1 MFRKFIAV
9 FALMFLVSST
19 AFAEEYLE
27 AEGCYYLEA
36 EGYSCLDNYDQKDPM
51 YKNLAR
57 QIARMDALTY
67 LTDTV
72 TLSAE
77 ILTEGQKQLEFQITG
92 TKRSFILHDSE
103 AFKFV
108 SKNARQTGNAKFCFD
123 DEGNL
128 ICKVT
133 MRIAVTDKDL
143 KKLQK

>member
-27 AEGCYYLEA
+27 AEGCYYL
-36 EGYSCLDNYDQKDPM
+36 DNYDQKDPM

-57 QIARMDALTY
+57 QIARMDALAVLTEKI
-67 LTDTV
+67 LVTTDTKIEHDADG
-72 TLSAE
+72 TEHE
-77 ILTEGQKQLEFQITG
+77 IF
-92 TKRSFILHDSE
+92 RAFILHDSE